1 MVPRR
6 VRHVR
11 HWRKG
16 CGGDDEGE
24 DEEKWRRRERAEERF
39 DVLF

>member
-1 MVPRR
+1 

-24 DEEKWRRRERAEERF
+24 DKEERRRERARERF